1 MGALGAYSDFE
12 NEYQVISTAMN
23 WDAASAYC
31 KVLGKELAPITATD
45 EKTYVM
51 ALINGSTTAHFT
63 GVRCK
68 TAGVAHNWS
77 YDGAT
82 YV

>member
-1 MGALGAYSDFE
+1 
-12 NEYQVISTAMN
+12 MN
-23 WDAASAYC
+23 WDDASAHC
-31 KVLGKELAPITATD
+31 QGLGKELAPITAAD
-45 EKTYVM
+45 EQTYVE

-68 TAGVAHNWS
+68 TPGVAHDWS